1 MKTTKSMILVI
12 YWTFRRLD
20 ITRIT
25 AIAVICFGCML
36 IIAGCKPDNPIRYGM
51 IFTGVAAIWAGSRM
65 SN

>member
-12 YWTFRRLD
+12 YWAFRRLD

-25 AIAVICFGCML
+25 AVSVICFGCML
-36 IIAGCKPDNPIRYGM
+36 IIAGCKPDNPIRYVM
-51 IFTGVAAIWAGSRM
+51 IFTGVAAIWAGARM